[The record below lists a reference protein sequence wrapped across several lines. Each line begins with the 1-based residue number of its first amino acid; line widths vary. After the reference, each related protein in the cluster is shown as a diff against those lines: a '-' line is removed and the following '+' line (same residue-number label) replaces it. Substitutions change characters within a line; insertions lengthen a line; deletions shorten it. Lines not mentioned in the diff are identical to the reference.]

1 MAGEPHEPMAP
12 SVHDIHSN
20 GCTVTYQSPV
30 FEGRSAVIGYV
41 VNYKTSD
48 RPWTSVT
55 KHLITDTNV
64 RLRELHP
71 GTQYMFQVAA
81 ANCHGTSKFSPAS
94 VPVAIS
100 RNKPITQPSCP
111 VISSDGRSVDL
122 EWTVPCNDSESGGF
136 NFIILIHYHSHDTDG
151 RMFVTTER
159 KAGPLV
165 RHSLTVELKREV
177 FYDFAVAAV
186 NEAGVGPYSAT
197 SQPVRFLTGLSIY
210 LIFLIHCL
218 FRCVINC
225 FCVKCSKL
233 STYYLSV
240 Q

>member
-1 MAGEPHEPMAP
+1 VAGEPHEPMAP

-55 KHLITDTNV
+55 KHLITDTSV

-94 VPVAIS
+94 VPVATS

-122 EWTVPCNDSESGGF
+122 EWTMPCNDSESGGF
-136 NFIILIHYHSHDTDG
+136 NFIILIHYRSYDTDG

-165 RHSLTVELKREV
+165 RHSLTIQLKREV
-177 FYDFAVAAV
+177 FFDFAVAAV
-186 NEAGVGPYSAT
+186 NEAGVGPYSAR
-197 SQPVRFLTGLSIY
+197 SQPVRFLTGLLVY
-210 LIFLIHCL
+210 LTFYLQIIV
-218 FRCVINC
+218 CV
-225 FCVKCSKL
+225 V
-233 STYYLSV
+233 
-240 Q
+240 

>member
-1 MAGEPHEPMAP
+1 MAP
-12 SVHDIHSN
+12 SVRDIHSN
-20 GCTVTYQSPV
+20 GCTVTYLSPV
-30 FEGRSAVIGYV
+30 VEGRSPVIGYLV
-41 VNYKTSD
+41 KYKTPDS
-48 RPWTSVT
+48 PWTFLT
-55 KHLITDTNV
+55 KHLITDTSV

-71 GTQYMFQVAA
+71 GTHYMFQVAA
-81 ANCHGTSKFSPAS
+81 VNCRGTSKFSPAS

-122 EWTVPCNDSESGGF
+122 EWTMPCNDSEL
-136 NFIILIHYHSHDTDG
+136 NFIILIHYHFHDTNG

-197 SQPVRFLTGLSIY
+197 SQPVSFLTGLLVY
-210 LIFLIHCL
+210 LTF
-218 FRCVINC
+218 
-225 FCVKCSKL
+225 
-233 STYYLSV
+233 YLQIIV
-240 Q
+240 RGV

>member
-30 FEGRSAVIGYV
+30 FEGRSPVTGYV
-41 VNYKTSD
+41 LNYKTSD

-55 KHLITDTNV
+55 KHLITDTSV

-94 VPVAIS
+94 VPVATS

-122 EWTVPCNDSESGGF
+122 EWTVPCNDSEL

-159 KAGPLV
+159 KDGPLV

-186 NEAGVGPYSAT
+186 DKAGVGPYSAT
-197 SQPVRFLTGLSIY
+197 SQPVRFLMGLLVY
-210 LIFLIHCL
+210 LTFLVDILICG
-218 FRCVINC
+218 V
-225 FCVKCSKL
+225 
-233 STYYLSV
+233 
-240 Q
+240 

>member
-1 MAGEPHEPMAP
+1 MAP

-20 GCTVTYQSPV
+20 SCTVTYQSPV
-30 FEGRSAVIGYV
+30 VEGLTPVISYLV
-41 VNYKTSD
+41 KYKTPD
-48 RPWTSVT
+48 RPWTSLT
-55 KHLITDTNV
+55 KHLISDTSV
-64 RLRELHP
+64 SIRQLHP
-71 GTQYMFQVAA
+71 GTEYMFQVAA
-81 ANCHGTSKFSPAS
+81 VNCCGVGKFSPAS
-94 VPVAIS
+94 VPVATS

-122 EWTVPCNDSESGGF
+122 EWTVPCSDSEL

-197 SQPVRFLTGLSIY
+197 SQRIRFLTGLLVY
-210 LIFLIHCL
+210 LNFLKVYSAALTI
-218 FRCVINC
+218 
-225 FCVKCSKL
+225 S
-233 STYYLSV
+233 
-240 Q
+240 

>member
-1 MAGEPHEPMAP
+1 MAP
-12 SVHDIHSN
+12 SVRDIHSN

-30 FEGRSAVIGYV
+30 FEGRSPVIGYLV
-41 VNYKTSD
+41 KYKTPDSQ
-48 RPWTSVT
+48 WTAIN
-55 KHLITDTNV
+55 KRLITDTSV
-64 RLRELHP
+64 RLRELYT

-81 ANCHGTSKFSPAS
+81 VNSRGLGKFSPAS
-94 VPVAIS
+94 VPVATS

-111 VISSDGRSVDL
+111 VISNDGRSVDL
-122 EWTVPCNDSESGGF
+122 EWTVLCNDSESVGF

-186 NEAGVGPYSAT
+186 NEAGVGPYSAA

-210 LIFLIHCL
+210 LIFLIRCL
-218 FRCVINC
+218 FRCIINC

-233 STYYLSV
+233 STYCLSV